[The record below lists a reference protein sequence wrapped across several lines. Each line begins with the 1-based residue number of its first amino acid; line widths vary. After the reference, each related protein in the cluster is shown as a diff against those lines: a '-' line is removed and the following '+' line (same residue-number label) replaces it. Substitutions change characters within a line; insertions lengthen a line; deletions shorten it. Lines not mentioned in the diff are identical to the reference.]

1 MNIREVRG
9 EEGVSFWSLIIV
21 CLRVCVCTVLIYKHI
36 DRDYTTSTTT
46 TTTHFSI
53 HWTQLLLH
61 SAPPSVASLDGHAT
75 SCIYMLK
82 RTGIYWKKKREWE
95 GERANNGNTQ
105 EERKKKKKELK
116 KGCARVWNTRA
127 FSLLLSS
134 DLQHFVCVCAAAKE
148 RRGDERHKEINK
160 THTHTYNGEFL
171 CRLHLQHIVVRPSI
185 ILVAHT
191 AQSETRK
198 NFVTTTTDTHTHT
211 KLANLCGWNARGRR
225 EIIHKTNHA
234 SGQEYKQT
242 FKIPTCRLLLFP
254 PPFLA
259 ARKNM
264 RTRHF
269 CPSPNQSER

>member
-1 MNIREVRG
+1 
-9 EEGVSFWSLIIV
+9 
-21 CLRVCVCTVLIYKHI
+21 
-36 DRDYTTSTTT
+36 
-46 TTTHFSI
+46 
-53 HWTQLLLH
+53 
-61 SAPPSVASLDGHAT
+61 
-75 SCIYMLK
+75 MLK

-95 GERANNGNTQ
+95 GGKEGANNGNTQ
-105 EERKKKKKELK
+105 EERKKKKKKNIGDEKRTK

-127 FSLLLSS
+127 FSLFFFPQTYNILC
-134 DLQHFVCVCAAAKE
+134 VCVCAAAKE
-148 RRGDERHKEINK
+148 RRRDERHKEINK

-171 CRLHLQHIVVRPSI
+171 CRLHLQHIVSRPSI

-191 AQSETRK
+191 AHSETRK
-198 NFVTTTTDTHTHT
+198 NFVTTADTHTHT

-225 EIIHKTNHA
+225 EIIHKTSHA